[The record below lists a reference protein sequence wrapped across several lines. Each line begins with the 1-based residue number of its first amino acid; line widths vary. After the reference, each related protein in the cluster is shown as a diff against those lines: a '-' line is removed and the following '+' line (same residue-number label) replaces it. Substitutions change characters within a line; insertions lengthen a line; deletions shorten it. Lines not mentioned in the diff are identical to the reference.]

1 MLFTKTRSRV
11 PYPAAIMAAAG
22 ADKGLVWLDGA
33 EFKPGRLAS
42 RLLISSS
49 ASE

>member
-1 MLFTKTRSRV
+1 MLFTKTRRRV
-11 PYPAAIMAAAG
+11 PYRASIMAAVV
-22 ADKGLVWLDGA
+22 ADKGFVWLDGA

-42 RLLISSS
+42 RLMISSS